1 MADLMYLRSFIAI
14 YRSGSITRASQ
25 YLNLS
30 QPAVSGQLRML
41 EQQIGRELFTRTSRG
56 IVPTAVA
63 HELARS
69 SGPHIDALDAL
80 GDKTQS
86 SDYEGTVRLGG
97 PIEFLTQRVL
107 PALSQLVRNG
117 LRFRVTLAVPET
129 LIEQLSN
136 NVIDLAVAGTK
147 TAKSGILYDPLYAEE
162 LALVASP
169 YWANLLPRQ
178 AELNVEHLARVPLLA
193 YDEDMPLI
201 SVFWESV
208 FGTGLEERTGRRC
221 GSQSAGTHGTRDS
234 RRWHLCFASL
244 LLRRRAAARRVG
256 GTVTTAKSAVKPS
269 VPRVHSEK
277 YPLASQPC
285 SERSA
290 IKSQDSVVTAQTHK
304 YSDSQATF
312 FRLDLSPYRRLN
324 GIG

>member
-208 FGTGLEERTGRRC
+208 FGTGLEERTAAVVVPNLRALMGLAI
-221 GSQSAGTHGTRDS
+221 AGAGICVLPRYYCEGELQRGELVELLQPRNPPSNRLFLAYTARNIRLPRNRAVRDQ
-234 RRWHLCFASL
+234 
-244 LLRRRAAARRVG
+244 LLR
-256 GTVTTAKSAVKPS
+256 AKT
-269 VPRVHSEK
+269 
-277 YPLASQPC
+277 QW
-285 SERSA
+285 
-290 IKSQDSVVTAQTHK
+290 
-304 YSDSQATF
+304 
-312 FRLDLSPYRRLN
+312 
-324 GIG
+324 

>member
-1 MADLMYLRSFIAI
+1 
-14 YRSGSITRASQ
+14 
-25 YLNLS
+25 
-30 QPAVSGQLRML
+30 ML
-41 EQQIGRELFTRTSRG
+41 EQQIGKELFTRTSRG

-147 TAKSGILYDPLYAEE
+147 IAKSGTLYDPLYAEE

-169 YWANLLPRQ
+169 YWVNLLPRQ
-178 AELNVEHLARVPLLA
+178 ADLNVEHLARVPLLA

-201 SVFWESV
+201 SIFWESV
-208 FGTGLEERTGRRC
+208 FGIGLEERTAAVVVPNLRALMGLAM
-221 GSQSAGTHGTRDS
+221 AGAGICVLPRYYCEGELQRGELVELLQPRNPPSNRLFLAYTARNIRLPRNRAVRDT
-234 RRWHLCFASL
+234 L
-244 LLRRRAAARRVG
+244 LK
-256 GTVTTAKSAVKPS
+256 AKT
-269 VPRVHSEK
+269 
-277 YPLASQPC
+277 QW
-285 SERSA
+285 
-290 IKSQDSVVTAQTHK
+290 
-304 YSDSQATF
+304 
-312 FRLDLSPYRRLN
+312 
-324 GIG
+324 